1 MTTVLTETGWEDE
14 FGNPLGEWTDND
26 DEVDEGDEIRVGS
39 EEGEEEVV
47 ANTLGGDDI
56 ITGTSN
62 FTVDDILPPPPP
74 SGIQLI
80 ENSGITTFG
89 NATINT
95 ENGNDNITGTGV
107 GFGLASRGTID
118 TENGND
124 NITGTGECV
133 GIFNSALDDLGIIN
147 TGNGD
152 DNIIGTSISGI
163 HDGSN
168 EDNFF
173 GAGIVNFGM
182 IDTEDGN
189 DNITGIINESEDG
202 SLTRDDCMPLNF
214 NSALVNAEGGTI
226 NTGDGNDN
234 IFGTDGKSEGVE
246 NRSTIETGN
255 GNDNIFGSGDI
266 AGITNL
272 VAINTGDGDD
282 SIIGTNITGPEDDI
296 AGINNT
302 GMINTGNG
310 NDTVDALTGGFAS
323 FGLIPEPEGNERI
336 GKIKLGK
343 GDDLIRGFGEQ
354 KVFGGR
360 GSDTAELGIDFD
372 QIDDLRNPIGSLIV
386 ITVDNATMAFTNV
399 ELFDFYG
406 QEFTLEELQ
415 QLA

>member
-1 MTTVLTETGWEDE
+1 MTTLLTETGWEDE
-14 FGNPLGEWTDND
+14 NGNPLGEWTDND
-26 DEVDEGDEIRVGS
+26 DEVDEGDEIVV
-39 EEGEEEVV
+39 EEGVV
-47 ANTLGGDDI
+47 ANTLGGDDT

-62 FTVDDILPPPPP
+62 FTVDDILPSPPNPP

-80 ENSGITTFG
+80 ENSGIVVFG

-95 ENGNDNITGTGV
+95 ENGNDNITGNGV
-107 GFGLASRGTID
+107 GFGLGSRGTIN

-133 GIFNSALDDLGIIN
+133 GIFNSAIDDLGIIN

-168 EDNFF
+168 EDNFS

-189 DNITGIINESEDG
+189 DNITGIINESEDV
-202 SLTRDDCMPLNF
+202 SLTSDDCFPANF
-214 NSALVNAEGGTI
+214 NSALVNAEGGKI

-234 IFGTDGKSEGVE
+234 IFGTDGISEGVE
-246 NRSTIETGN
+246 NRSMIDTGN

-272 VAINTGDGDD
+272 VTINTGDGDD
-282 SIIGTNITGPEDDI
+282 SIIGINITGPEDDI

-302 GMINTGNG
+302 GMIDTGNG
-310 NDTVDALTGGFAS
+310 KDIVDALTGGFAS
-323 FGLIPEPEGNERI
+323 FGLIPEPVGDEEIGRI
-336 GKIKLGK
+336 NLGR

-354 KVFGGR
+354 IVDGGR
-360 GSDTAELGIDFD
+360 GFDTAELGIDFD
-372 QIDDLRNPIGSLIV
+372 NQIELHNAVGSSID
-386 ITVDNATMAFTNV
+386 ITVDNTTMAFTNV
-399 ELFDFYG
+399 ELFDFNG
-406 QEFTLEELQ
+406 QEFTLGELQ